1 MKSIDPPV
9 ATRKPKELTL
19 HNHTR
24 IDPYFWLREKTNPE
38 VIEYLEA
45 ENEYMEHIMAH
56 TKDLQEKLYEE
67 IVGRIQETDSSAP
80 IKYGGYLYYTRTEKG
95 KQYSIQCRKKGHKE
109 APEQILLDLNKIAQ
123 ENNYAYLRLGV
134 YKISPN
140 HKTLAYSLDID
151 GAEDYT
157 IYFQDMETGE
167 TLSDR
172 IKGASYSL
180 EWANDNKT
188 IFYSTQDEAK
198 RSDKLW
204 RHSLGTSQNDDELT
218 HHEKDELFNLYLGK
232 TRDHKYLVLAL
243 GSIETTENHILEAG
257 RPYDKFRLIHPRE
270 TGLRYYL
277 DHHEGT
283 FYIVTNTDD
292 SKNNK
297 IMTTPTI
304 NPEKGHWKE
313 YIPHT
318 ADVKIDGADLF
329 KKYMV
334 VYERE
339 NGLRTIKVIDFT
351 SDETHY
357 IKFPEEVYTY
367 YSGSNPEFDASTLRI
382 HYTSL
387 TTADSTIQYNLNT
400 KEWTVVKMQ
409 QVLGGYDPAD
419 YETERIWAEADDGVR
434 VPISLVYRKEAKM
447 NGDNPCLLYGYGSY
461 GSSVDPAFNSSRLS
475 LVDRGFVFAI
485 AHVRGGGELG
495 RQWYDDGKFLNKKNT
510 FTDFI
515 ACARHLIAEQYTNPE
530 KLVAIGRSAGGLLM
544 GAITN
549 MAPELFKAVV
559 AGVPFVDVVST
570 MLDESIPLTVSEFEE
585 WGNPQDQDYYNYM
598 LSYSPYD
605 NVEAKNY
612 PNLLV
617 TAGLNDPRVQYWEPA
632 KWVAKLRTIKTDN
645 NKLIMKTFM
654 GAGHFSSSGRY
665 DYLKDTAFEYAFILD
680 VFGVER

>member
-1 MKSIDPPV
+1 MKSINPPV
-9 ATRKPKELTL
+9 AARKPKELTL

-24 IDPYFWLREKTNPE
+24 IDPYFWLREKTSPE

-45 ENEYMEHIMAH
+45 ENEYTEQVMAH
-56 TKDLQEKLYEE
+56 TKGLQEKLYEE
-67 IVGRIQETDSSAP
+67 MVGRIQETDSSAP
-80 IKYGGYLYYTRTEKG
+80 VSYGGYLYYTRTEKG
-95 KQYSIQCRKKGHKE
+95 KQYSIQCRKKGDEE
-109 APEQILLDLNKIAQ
+109 APEQILLDLNKIAK
-123 ENNYAYLRLGV
+123 ENNYNYLRLGV

-140 HKTLAYSLDID
+140 HKTLAYSLDTD

-167 TLSDR
+167 THTDR
-172 IKGASYSL
+172 IKGTSYSL

-204 RHSLGTSQNDDELT
+204 RHCLGTNQDDDELI
-218 HHEKDELFNLYLGK
+218 HHEEDELFNLYLGK
-232 TRDHKYLVLAL
+232 TRDHKYFVLTL
-243 GSIETTENHILEAG
+243 GSIETTESHILEADS
-257 RPYDKFRLIHPRE
+257 PHEKFSLIHPRE

-283 FYIVTNTDD
+283 FYIVTNADD

-297 IMTTPTI
+297 IMATPTI

-313 YIPHT
+313 YIPHR

-367 YSGSNPEFDASTLRI
+367 YSGSNPEFNASTLRI

-409 QVLGGYDPAD
+409 QVLGGYDPEN
-419 YETERIWAEADDGVR
+419 YETERIWAEADDGIK
-434 VPISLVYRKEAKM
+434 VPISLVYLKETER
-447 NGDNPCLLYGYGSY
+447 NGDNPCILYGYGSY

-495 RQWYDDGKFLNKKNT
+495 RQWYEDGKFLNKKNT

>member
-1 MKSIDPPV
+1 
-9 ATRKPKELTL
+9 
-19 HNHTR
+19 
-24 IDPYFWLREKTNPE
+24 LREKTNPD

-45 ENEYMEHIMAH
+45 ENEYMEQVMAH
-56 TKDLQEKLYEE
+56 TKGLQEKLYEE
-67 IVGRIQETDSSAP
+67 MVGRIQETDSSAP
-80 IKYGGYLYYTRTEKG
+80 VSYGGYLYYTRTEKG
-95 KQYSIQCRKKGHKE
+95 KQYSIRCRKKGNEE
-109 APEQILLDLNKIAQ
+109 APEQILLDLNKIAK
-123 ENNYAYLRLGV
+123 ENNHAYLRLGV

-140 HKTLAYSLDID
+140 HKILAYSLDTD

-157 IYFQDMETGE
+157 VYFQDMETGE
-167 TLSDR
+167 TLPDR

-204 RHSLGTSQNDDELT
+204 RHRLGTSQDDDELT
-218 HHEKDELFNLYLGK
+218 HHEKNELFNLHLGK

-243 GSIETTENHILEAG
+243 GSIETTENHILEA
-257 RPYDKFRLIHPRE
+257 DLAHETFRLIHPRE

-277 DHHEGT
+277 DHREGT
-283 FYIVTNTDD
+283 FYIVTNADD

-304 NPEKGHWKE
+304 NPEKEHWEE
-313 YIPHT
+313 YLPHRV
-318 ADVKIDGADLF
+318 DVKIDGADLF
-329 KKYMV
+329 KEYMV

-339 NGLRTIKVIDFT
+339 NGLRTLKVIDFT
-351 SDETHY
+351 SDMTHY
-357 IKFPEEVYTY
+357 MKFPEEVYTFS
-367 YSGSNPEFDASTLRI
+367 SGSNPEFDTNTLRI

-387 TTADSTIQYNLNT
+387 TTADSTIQYNLHT
-400 KEWTVVKMQ
+400 KDWTVVKMQ
-409 QVLGGYDPAD
+409 QVLGGYDPEN
-419 YETERIWAEADDGVR
+419 YETERIWAEADDGLK
-434 VPISLVYRKEAKM
+434 VPISLVYLKGTEKK
-447 NGDNPCLLYGYGSY
+447 GDNPCLLYGYGSY
-461 GSSVDPAFNSSRLS
+461 GSSVDPAFNSNRLS
-475 LVDRGFVFAI
+475 LVDRGFIFAI

-495 RQWYDDGKFLNKKNT
+495 RHWYEDGKFLNKKNT

-515 ACARHLIAEQYTNPE
+515 TCAKHLIAEQYTNSE
-530 KLVAIGRSAGGLLM
+530 KLVAVGRSAGGLLM

-549 MAPELFKAVV
+549 MAPELFTTVV

-570 MLDESIPLTVSEFEE
+570 MLDESIPLTAGEFEE
-585 WGNPQDQDYYNYM
+585 WGNPQDLDYYNYM

-632 KWVAKLRTIKTDN
+632 KWVAKLRTMKTDSN
-645 NKLIMKTFM
+645 QLIMKTFM

-665 DYLKDTAFEYAFILD
+665 DYLKDTAFEYAYILD
-680 VFGVER
+680 VFGIER